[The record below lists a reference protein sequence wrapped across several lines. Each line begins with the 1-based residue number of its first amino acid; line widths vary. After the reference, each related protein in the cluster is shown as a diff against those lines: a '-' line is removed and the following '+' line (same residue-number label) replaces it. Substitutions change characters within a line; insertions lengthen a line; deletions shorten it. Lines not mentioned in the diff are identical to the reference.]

1 MSGLSGIVRVVIF
14 GATGQTGRLLTE
26 RGVAKGHQVTA
37 FVRDPARFDLPNG
50 SVRVIQGDV
59 LDSAAVD
66 RAVAGQE
73 AVLVAL
79 GTATR
84 RGSPQVLPQ
93 GIRHILD
100 AMERHGVRR
109 IVVLSA
115 AGALRERAGS
125 FTGSTGLAVARMF
138 LPGVYRE
145 HRAMLEDLRT
155 RNLDWIAVRPVIL
168 TNGPWTGRYRVVT
181 EGIPRGGYRI
191 SRSDVADFMIRQLTG
206 DEFVRKMPAIAN

>member
-1 MSGLSGIVRVVIF
+1 MIGRSGILKVVVF
-14 GATGQTGRLLTE
+14 GAAGQTGRLLTE
-26 RGVAKGHQVTA
+26 RAVADGHQVTA
-37 FVRDPARFDLPNG
+37 FVRDPARMDLLNG
-50 SVRVIQGDV
+50 SVRVIQGNV

-84 RGSPQVLPQ
+84 RGCPVLPQ

-125 FTGSTGLAVARMF
+125 FIGSVGLAVARFF

-145 HRAMLEDLRT
+145 HGAMLEELRT
-155 RNLDWIAVRPVIL
+155 RKPDGSAVRRVVV
-168 TNGPWTGRYRVVT
+168 TNGRRNGRYRVAP
-181 EGIPRGGYRI
+181 EG
-191 SRSDVADFMIRQLTG
+191 V
-206 DEFVRKMPAIAN
+206 

>member
-1 MSGLSGIVRVVIF
+1 MSGLSEIVKLVIF

-125 FTGSTGLAVARMF
+125 FIGTVGLALARMF
-138 LPGVYRE
+138 LAGVYRE

-168 TNGPWTGRYRVVT
+168 TNGPWTVLYRDVYEVHH
-181 EGIPRGGYRI
+181 PGGDVIY
-191 SRSDVADFMIRQLTG
+191 RSDV
-206 DEFVRKMPAIAN
+206 VRNV

>member
-1 MSGLSGIVRVVIF
+1 MSGLSGIVKVVIF

-26 RGVAKGHQVTA
+26 RADANGHQVTA
-37 FVRDPARFDLPNG
+37 FVRDPARMDLPGG
-50 SVRVIQGDV
+50 SARVIQGDV

-93 GIRHILD
+93 GIRHILA

-115 AGALRERAGS
+115 A
-125 FTGSTGLAVARMF
+125 RMF

-145 HRAMLEDLRT
+145 HSAMLEDLRT

-206 DEFVRKMPAIAN
+206 EEFVRKMPAIAN